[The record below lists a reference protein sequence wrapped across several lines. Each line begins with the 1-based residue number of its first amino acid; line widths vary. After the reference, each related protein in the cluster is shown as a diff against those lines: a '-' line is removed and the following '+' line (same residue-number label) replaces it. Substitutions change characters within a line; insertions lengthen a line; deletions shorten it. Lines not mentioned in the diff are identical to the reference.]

1 MNDYPENATL
11 DLTAYRA
18 GLAAYRHLVA
28 TYVADALL
36 RSDDDEHRRIV
47 RFARGLD
54 EAGLSIRSEVDLC
67 LETFHEHDTASAWMS
82 PIARKATDTP
92 NPWNDDPPF

>member
-1 MNDYPENATL
+1 MNNYPENATL

-18 GLAAYRHLVA
+18 GLAAYRQLVSA
-28 TYVADALL
+28 YVADALL

-54 EAGLSIRSEVDLC
+54 EAGLNIRSDVDLH
-67 LETFHEHDTASAWMS
+67 LETFHERDAASAWKS
-82 PIARKATDTP
+82 PIARKAVDTP
-92 NPWNDDPPF
+92 NPWDDTPPF

>member
-18 GLAAYRHLVA
+18 GLAAYRQLVS
-28 TYVADALL
+28 TYVAEALL
-36 RSDDDEHRRIV
+36 CSNDDEHRRLL

-54 EAGLSIRSEVDLC
+54 EAGLSIRSEVDLH
-67 LETFHEHDTASAWMS
+67 LETFHERDAASAWKA
-82 PIARKATDTP
+82 PITRKAADSP
-92 NPWNDDPPF
+92 DPWGDDPPF